1 MFLISSLSR
10 KKFIGKADIA
20 GDEEGGIVRRTAS
33 MNTALY
39 KFRDIKTYS
48 SIEWLANNTKK
59 YRTVFEEM
67 EVAYVY
73 CEVTLYNKRFDE
85 DAWTLNLRMRCI
97 DEKNNEICYL
107 NCDRPVQPEES
118 VIFVREGW
126 GVKTPGTYWKEGVY
140 RWEAII
146 DDEVIATKTFYIQN
160 VGVMRTAN
168 PYFKIDTVKLY
179 ESTSGDTDLRDRKYY
194 SVFNAM
200 STRYVWIELNLD
212 NLTRKSKEIAIEL
225 LFNYRTASG
234 YLKGSVSKIF
244 FVKPEDDQFTVTIG
258 WGSDV
263 IGTWSRGEYFA
274 EVIFMDHM
282 LAQVP
287 FEIGDDYVAATE
299 EDFVPLTQIEYVH
312 MDDLLDDIE
321 ESSTDQEGGQQGAAQ
336 GIEHI
341 MHELDELT
349 GLDPIKKKIREY
361 SDYLRFVA
369 LRREKGFDENDKIN
383 LHAVFKGNPGTGKTT
398 VARLLGKIYKE
409 MGLLKKGHVVEV
421 DRSDLVAEY
430 IGQTAPKTKEAIKK
444 AKDGVLFIDEA
455 YALARKDED
464 NKDFGKEAIEILL
477 KELSDATDIAII
489 VAGYPEE
496 MDVFL
501 ESNPGLKSRFVMQY
515 EFPDYTPQEL
525 VKIASFAAEKRSVKF
540 DDGATKLFQKYLTDK
555 YRDRDKFFG
564 NARLV
569 NSMVD
574 EAKMNLGLRIMKTDH
589 PENLDAATLSTITE
603 LDLKRIFDL
612 HEGILPEIPIDED
625 LLKEAMLKLRGMIG
639 LDQVKHDIEELV
651 KLVRFY
657 KSLGKD
663 VRKIFS
669 LHSVFSG
676 NPGTG
681 KTTVARILA
690 QIYKALG
697 ILERG
702 HLVECD
708 RQSLVGGYV
717 GQTAIK
723 TSELINKAMG
733 GVLFI
738 DEAYSLSDGGS
749 NDFGRE
755 AIETLLKRM
764 EDRRG
769 EFIVIAAGYTQ
780 NMEKFMESNPGLKS
794 RFDRVFQ
801 FRDYNADDLYTI
813 ALNQLRDHNITPE
826 PKAADHLMKYIDFMY
841 KTRDKYFGNGRAVR
855 KVIEEAIRNQH
866 LRLSELAKAKY
877 TKKAIETLTYD
888 DVEEFTTEVKPNM
901 ASGGIGFKV

>member
-1 MFLISSLSR
+1 
-10 KKFIGKADIA
+10 
-20 GDEEGGIVRRTAS
+20 
-33 MNTALY
+33 MNSALF

-59 YRTVFEEM
+59 YRTVFEEL

-73 CEVTLYNKRFDE
+73 CEVSLYNKRFDE
-85 DAWTLNLRMRCI
+85 DPWQLNLRMRCI

-107 NCDRPVQPEES
+107 NCDRTVNPEEP
-118 VIFVREGW
+118 VVYVREGW
-126 GVKTPGTYWKEGVY
+126 GVKTPGTYWKSGVY
-140 RWEAII
+140 RWEALVN
-146 DDEVIATKTFYIQN
+146 DEVIASKTFYVQN
-160 VGVMRTAN
+160 VGVMRNATN

-179 ESTSGDTDLRDRKYY
+179 ESTSVDTDLPARKYY
-194 SVFNAM
+194 TVFNAM
-200 STRYVWIELNLD
+200 STRYVWIELNFD
-212 NLTRKSKEIAIEL
+212 NLTRKTKDIAVEF
-225 LFNYRTASG
+225 LFNFRTSSG

-244 FVKPEDDQFTVTIG
+244 FVKPEDDQFSVTIG
-258 WGSDV
+258 WGSDI
-263 IGTWSRGEYFA
+263 IGTWSRGDYFA

-287 FEIGDDYVAATE
+287 FEIGDDYVAANE

-312 MDDLLDDIE
+312 LDDLLDAT
-321 ESSTDQEGGQQGAAQ
+321 SEGQPTEDPGASVPSAA
-336 GIEHI
+336 GIESI

-369 LRREKGFDENDKIN
+369 LRREKGFEETDKIN

-496 MDVFL
+496 MEVFL

-515 EFPDYTPQEL
+515 DFPDYTPQEL
-525 VKIASFAAEKRSVKF
+525 VVIAEFAAEKRRVHF
-540 DDGATKLFQKYLTDK
+540 DESAKKIFQKYLTDK
-555 YRDRDKFFG
+555 YRNRDKFFG

-589 PENLDAATLSTITE
+589 PENLDADTLSTITE
-603 LDLKRIFDL
+603 IDMKRIFDL

-625 LLKEAMLKLRGMIG
+625 MLREAMLKLRGMIG

-738 DEAYSLSDGGS
+738 DEAYSLSDGGG

-764 EDRRG
+764 EDKRG

-794 RFDRVFQ
+794 RFDRVFH
-801 FRDYNADDLYTI
+801 FKDYNADDLYTI
-813 ALNQLRDHNITPE
+813 ALNQLKDHNIIPE
-826 PKAADHLMKYIDFMY
+826 PKASDHLMRYIDFMF

-866 LRLSELAKAKY
+866 LRLSELPKSKY
-877 TKKAIETLTYD
+877 TKKAIETLTYE
-888 DVEEFTTEVKPNM
+888 DVEEFITEVKPNM
-901 ASGGIGFKV
+901 ASGGIGFRV

>member
-1 MFLISSLSR
+1 
-10 KKFIGKADIA
+10 
-20 GDEEGGIVRRTAS
+20 
-33 MNTALY
+33 MNSALF

-59 YRTVFEEM
+59 YRTVFEEL

-73 CEVTLYNKRFDE
+73 CEVSLYNKRFDE
-85 DAWTLNLRMRCI
+85 DPWQLNLRMRCI

-107 NCDRPVQPEES
+107 NCDRAVNPEEP
-118 VIFVREGW
+118 VVYVREGW
-126 GVKTPGTYWKEGVY
+126 GVKTPGTYWKSGVY
-140 RWEAII
+140 RWEALV
-146 DDEVIATKTFYIQN
+146 DDEVIASKTFYVQN
-160 VGVMRTAN
+160 VGVMRNATN

-179 ESTSGDTDLRDRKYY
+179 ESTSVDTDLPARKYY
-194 SVFNAM
+194 TVFNAM
-200 STRYVWIELNLD
+200 STRYVWIELNFD
-212 NLTRKSKEIAIEL
+212 NLTRKTKDIAVEF
-225 LFNYRTASG
+225 LFNFRTSSG

-244 FVKPEDDQFTVTIG
+244 FVKPEDDQFSVTIG
-258 WGSDV
+258 WGSDI
-263 IGTWSRGEYFA
+263 IGTWSRGDYFA

-287 FEIGDDYVAATE
+287 FEIGDDYVAANE

-312 MDDLLDDIE
+312 LDDLLE
-321 ESSTDQEGGQQGAAQ
+321 ATSEGQPTEDPGASVPSAA
-336 GIEHI
+336 GIESI

-369 LRREKGFDENDKIN
+369 LRREKGFEETDKIN

-496 MDVFL
+496 MEVFL

-515 EFPDYTPQEL
+515 DFPDYTPQEL
-525 VKIASFAAEKRSVKF
+525 VVIAEFAAEKRRVHF
-540 DDGATKLFQKYLTDK
+540 DESAKKIFQKYLTDK
-555 YRDRDKFFG
+555 YRNRDKFFG

-589 PENLDAATLSTITE
+589 PENLDADTLSTITE
-603 LDLKRIFDL
+603 MDMKRIFDL

-625 LLKEAMLKLRGMIG
+625 MLREAMLKLRGMIG

-738 DEAYSLSDGGS
+738 DEAYSLSDGGG

-764 EDRRG
+764 EDKRG

-794 RFDRVFQ
+794 RFDRVFH
-801 FRDYNADDLYTI
+801 FKDYNADDLYTI
-813 ALNQLRDHNITPE
+813 ALNQLKDHNIIPE
-826 PKAADHLMKYIDFMY
+826 PKASDHLMRYIDFMF

-866 LRLSELAKAKY
+866 LRLSELPKSKY
-877 TKKAIETLTYD
+877 TKKAIETLTYE
-888 DVEEFTTEVKPNM
+888 DVEEFITEVKPNM
-901 ASGGIGFKV
+901 ASGGIGFRV

>member
-1 MFLISSLSR
+1 
-10 KKFIGKADIA
+10 
-20 GDEEGGIVRRTAS
+20 
-33 MNTALY
+33 MNSALF

-59 YRTVFEEM
+59 YRTVFEEL

-73 CEVTLYNKRFDE
+73 CEVSLYNKRFDE
-85 DAWTLNLRMRCI
+85 DPWQLNLRMRCI

-107 NCDRPVQPEES
+107 NCDRTVNPEEP
-118 VIFVREGW
+118 VVYVREGW
-126 GVKTPGTYWKEGVY
+126 GVKTPGTYWKSGVY
-140 RWEAII
+140 RWEALV
-146 DDEVIATKTFYIQN
+146 DDEVIASKTFYVQN
-160 VGVMRTAN
+160 VGVMRNATN

-179 ESTSGDTDLRDRKYY
+179 ESTSVDIDLPARKYY
-194 SVFNAM
+194 TVFNAM
-200 STRYVWIELNLD
+200 STRYVWIELNFD
-212 NLTRKSKEIAIEL
+212 NLTRKTKDIAVEF
-225 LFNYRTASG
+225 LFNFRTSSG

-244 FVKPEDDQFTVTIG
+244 FVKPEDDQFSVTIG
-258 WGSDV
+258 WGSDI
-263 IGTWSRGEYFA
+263 IGTWSRGDYFA

-287 FEIGDDYVAATE
+287 FEIGDDYVAANE

-312 MDDLLDDIE
+312 LDDLLDAT
-321 ESSTDQEGGQQGAAQ
+321 SEGQPTEDPGASVPSAA
-336 GIEHI
+336 GIESI

-369 LRREKGFDENDKIN
+369 LRREKGFEESDKIN

-496 MDVFL
+496 MEVFL

-515 EFPDYTPQEL
+515 DFPDYTPQEL
-525 VKIASFAAEKRSVKF
+525 VVIAEFAAEKRRVHF
-540 DDGATKLFQKYLTDK
+540 DESAKKIFQKYLTDK
-555 YRDRDKFFG
+555 YRNRDKFFG

-589 PENLDAATLSTITE
+589 PENLDADTLSTITE
-603 LDLKRIFDL
+603 MDMKRIFDL
-612 HEGILPEIPIDED
+612 HEGILPEIPIDEEM
-625 LLKEAMLKLRGMIG
+625 LREAMLKLRGMIG

-738 DEAYSLSDGGS
+738 DEAYSLSDGGG

-764 EDRRG
+764 EDKRG

-794 RFDRVFQ
+794 RFDRVFH
-801 FRDYNADDLYTI
+801 FKDYNADDLYTI
-813 ALNQLRDHNITPE
+813 ALNQLKDHNIIPE
-826 PKAADHLMKYIDFMY
+826 PKASDHLMRYIDFMF

-866 LRLSELAKAKY
+866 LRLSELPKSKY
-877 TKKAIETLTYD
+877 TKKAIETLTYE
-888 DVEEFTTEVKPNM
+888 DVEEFITEVKPNM
-901 ASGGIGFKV
+901 ASGGIGFRV

>member
-1 MFLISSLSR
+1 
-10 KKFIGKADIA
+10 
-20 GDEEGGIVRRTAS
+20 
-33 MNTALY
+33 MNSALF

-59 YRTVFEEM
+59 YRTVFEEL

-73 CEVTLYNKRFDE
+73 CEVSLYNKRFDE
-85 DAWTLNLRMRCI
+85 DPWQLNLRMRCI

-107 NCDRPVQPEES
+107 NCDRAVNPEEP
-118 VIFVREGW
+118 VVYVREGW
-126 GVKTPGTYWKEGVY
+126 GVKTPGTYWKSGVY
-140 RWEAII
+140 RWEALV
-146 DDEVIATKTFYIQN
+146 DDEVIASKTFYVQN
-160 VGVMRTAN
+160 VGVMRNATN

-179 ESTSGDTDLRDRKYY
+179 ESTSVDTDLPARKYY
-194 SVFNAM
+194 TVFNAM
-200 STRYVWIELNLD
+200 STRYVWIELNFD
-212 NLTRKSKEIAIEL
+212 NLTRKTKDIAVEF
-225 LFNYRTASG
+225 LFNFRTSSG

-244 FVKPEDDQFTVTIG
+244 FVKPEDDQFSVTIG
-258 WGSDV
+258 WGSDI
-263 IGTWSRGEYFA
+263 IGTWSRGDYFA

-287 FEIGDDYVAATE
+287 FEIGDDYVAANE

-312 MDDLLDDIE
+312 LDDLLDAT
-321 ESSTDQEGGQQGAAQ
+321 SEGQPTEDPGASVPSAA
-336 GIEHI
+336 GIESI

-369 LRREKGFDENDKIN
+369 LRREKGFEETDKIN

-496 MDVFL
+496 MEVFL

-515 EFPDYTPQEL
+515 DFPDYTPQEL
-525 VKIASFAAEKRSVKF
+525 VVIAEFAAEKRRVHF
-540 DDGATKLFQKYLTDK
+540 DESAKKIFQKYLTDK
-555 YRDRDKFFG
+555 YRNRDKFFG

-589 PENLDAATLSTITE
+589 PENLDADTLSTITE
-603 LDLKRIFDL
+603 MDMKRIFDL

-625 LLKEAMLKLRGMIG
+625 MLREAMLKLRGMIG

-738 DEAYSLSDGGS
+738 DEAYSLSDGGG

-764 EDRRG
+764 EDKRG

-794 RFDRVFQ
+794 RFDRVFH
-801 FRDYNADDLYTI
+801 FKDYNADDLYTI
-813 ALNQLRDHNITPE
+813 ALNQLKDHNIIPE
-826 PKAADHLMKYIDFMY
+826 PKASDHLMRYIDFMF

-866 LRLSELAKAKY
+866 LRLSELPKSKY
-877 TKKAIETLTYD
+877 TKKAIETLTYE
-888 DVEEFTTEVKPNM
+888 DVEEFITEVKPNM
-901 ASGGIGFKV
+901 ASGGIGFRV

>member
-1 MFLISSLSR
+1 
-10 KKFIGKADIA
+10 
-20 GDEEGGIVRRTAS
+20 
-33 MNTALY
+33 MNSALF

-59 YRTVFEEM
+59 YRTVFEEL

-73 CEVTLYNKRFDE
+73 CEVSLYNKRFDE
-85 DAWTLNLRMRCI
+85 DPWQLNLRMRCI

-107 NCDRPVQPEES
+107 NCDRAVNPEEP
-118 VIFVREGW
+118 VVYVREGW
-126 GVKTPGTYWKEGVY
+126 GVKTPGTYWKSGVY
-140 RWEAII
+140 RWEALV
-146 DDEVIATKTFYIQN
+146 DDEVIASKTFYVQN
-160 VGVMRTAN
+160 VGVMRNATN

-179 ESTSGDTDLRDRKYY
+179 ESTSVDTDLPARKYY
-194 SVFNAM
+194 TVFNAM
-200 STRYVWIELNLD
+200 STRYVWIELNFD
-212 NLTRKSKEIAIEL
+212 NLTRKTKDIAVEF
-225 LFNYRTASG
+225 LFNFRTSSG

-244 FVKPEDDQFTVTIG
+244 FVKPEDDQFSVTIG
-258 WGSDV
+258 WGSDI
-263 IGTWSRGEYFA
+263 IGTWSRGDYFA

-287 FEIGDDYVAATE
+287 FEIGDDYVAANE

-312 MDDLLDDIE
+312 LDDLLE
-321 ESSTDQEGGQQGAAQ
+321 ATSEGQPTEDPGASVPSAA
-336 GIEHI
+336 GIESI

-369 LRREKGFDENDKIN
+369 LRREKGFEESDKIN

-496 MDVFL
+496 MEVFL

-515 EFPDYTPQEL
+515 DFPDYTPQEL
-525 VKIASFAAEKRSVKF
+525 VVIAEFAAEKRRVHF
-540 DDGATKLFQKYLTDK
+540 DESAKKIFQKYLTDK
-555 YRDRDKFFG
+555 YRNRDKFFG

-589 PENLDAATLSTITE
+589 PENLDADTLSTITE
-603 LDLKRIFDL
+603 IDMKRIFDL

-625 LLKEAMLKLRGMIG
+625 MLREAMLKLRGMIG

-738 DEAYSLSDGGS
+738 DEAYSLSDGGG

-764 EDRRG
+764 EDKRG

-794 RFDRVFQ
+794 RFDRVFH
-801 FRDYNADDLYTI
+801 FKDYNADDLYTI
-813 ALNQLRDHNITPE
+813 ALNQLKDHNIIPE
-826 PKAADHLMKYIDFMY
+826 PKASDHLM
-841 KTRDKYFGNGRAVR
+841 R
-855 KVIEEAIRNQH
+855 
-866 LRLSELAKAKY
+866 
-877 TKKAIETLTYD
+877 
-888 DVEEFTTEVKPNM
+888 
-901 ASGGIGFKV
+901 

>member
-1 MFLISSLSR
+1 
-10 KKFIGKADIA
+10 
-20 GDEEGGIVRRTAS
+20 
-33 MNTALY
+33 MNSALF

-59 YRTVFEEM
+59 YRTVFEEL

-73 CEVTLYNKRFDE
+73 CEVSLYNKRFDE
-85 DAWTLNLRMRCI
+85 DPWQLNLRMRCI

-107 NCDRPVQPEES
+107 NCDRTVNPEEP
-118 VIFVREGW
+118 VVYVREGW
-126 GVKTPGTYWKEGVY
+126 GVKTPGTYWKSGVY
-140 RWEAII
+140 RWEALVN
-146 DDEVIATKTFYIQN
+146 DEVIASKTFYVQN
-160 VGVMRTAN
+160 VGVMRNATN

-179 ESTSGDTDLRDRKYY
+179 ESTSVDTDLPARKYY
-194 SVFNAM
+194 TVFNAM
-200 STRYVWIELNLD
+200 STRYVWIELNFD
-212 NLTRKSKEIAIEL
+212 NLTRKTKDIAVEF
-225 LFNYRTASG
+225 LFNFRTSSG

-244 FVKPEDDQFTVTIG
+244 FVKPEDDQFSVTIG
-258 WGSDV
+258 WGSDI
-263 IGTWSRGEYFA
+263 IGTWSRGDYFA

-287 FEIGDDYVAATE
+287 FEIGDDYVAANE

-312 MDDLLDDIE
+312 LDDLLDAT
-321 ESSTDQEGGQQGAAQ
+321 SEGQPTEDPGASVPSAA
-336 GIEHI
+336 GIESI

-369 LRREKGFDENDKIN
+369 LRREKGFEETDKIN

-496 MDVFL
+496 MEVFL

-515 EFPDYTPQEL
+515 DFPDYTPQEL
-525 VKIASFAAEKRSVKF
+525 VVIAEFAAEKRRVHF
-540 DDGATKLFQKYLTDK
+540 DESAKKIFQKYLTDK
-555 YRDRDKFFG
+555 YRNRDKFFG

-589 PENLDAATLSTITE
+589 PENLDADTLSTITE
-603 LDLKRIFDL
+603 MDMKRIFDL

-625 LLKEAMLKLRGMIG
+625 MLREAMLKLRGMIG

-738 DEAYSLSDGGS
+738 DEAYSLSDGGG

-764 EDRRG
+764 EDKRG

-794 RFDRVFQ
+794 RFDRVFH
-801 FRDYNADDLYTI
+801 FKDYNADDLYTI
-813 ALNQLRDHNITPE
+813 ALNQLKDHNIIPE
-826 PKAADHLMKYIDFMY
+826 PKASDHLMRYIDFMF

-866 LRLSELAKAKY
+866 LRLSELPKSKY
-877 TKKAIETLTYD
+877 TKKAIETLTYE
-888 DVEEFTTEVKPNM
+888 DVEEFITEVKPNM
-901 ASGGIGFKV
+901 ASGGIGFRV

>member
-1 MFLISSLSR
+1 
-10 KKFIGKADIA
+10 
-20 GDEEGGIVRRTAS
+20 
-33 MNTALY
+33 MNSALF

-59 YRTVFEEM
+59 YRTVFEEL

-73 CEVTLYNKRFDE
+73 CEVSLYNKRFDE
-85 DAWTLNLRMRCI
+85 DPWQLNLRMRCI

-107 NCDRPVQPEES
+107 NCDRAVNPEEP
-118 VIFVREGW
+118 VVYVREGW
-126 GVKTPGTYWKEGVY
+126 GVKTPGTYWKSGVY
-140 RWEAII
+140 RWEALV
-146 DDEVIATKTFYIQN
+146 DDEVIASKTFYVQN
-160 VGVMRTAN
+160 VGVMRNATN

-179 ESTSGDTDLRDRKYY
+179 ESTSVDTDLPARKYY
-194 SVFNAM
+194 TVFNAM
-200 STRYVWIELNLD
+200 STRYVWIELNFD
-212 NLTRKSKEIAIEL
+212 NLTRKTKDIAVEF
-225 LFNYRTASG
+225 LFNFRTSSG

-244 FVKPEDDQFTVTIG
+244 FVKPEDDQFSVTIG
-258 WGSDV
+258 WGSDI
-263 IGTWSRGEYFA
+263 IGTWSRGDYFA

-287 FEIGDDYVAATE
+287 FEIGDDYVAANE

-312 MDDLLDDIE
+312 LDDLLDAT
-321 ESSTDQEGGQQGAAQ
+321 SEGQPTEDPGASVPSAA
-336 GIEHI
+336 GIESI

-369 LRREKGFDENDKIN
+369 LRREKGFEETDKIN

-496 MDVFL
+496 MEVFL

-515 EFPDYTPQEL
+515 DFPDYTPQEL
-525 VKIASFAAEKRSVKF
+525 VVIAEFAAEKRRVHF
-540 DDGATKLFQKYLTDK
+540 DESAKKIFQKYLTDK
-555 YRDRDKFFG
+555 YRNRDKFFG

-589 PENLDAATLSTITE
+589 PENVDADTLSTITE
-603 LDLKRIFDL
+603 MDMKRIFDL

-625 LLKEAMLKLRGMIG
+625 MLREAMLKLRGMIG

-738 DEAYSLSDGGS
+738 DEAYSLSDGGG

-764 EDRRG
+764 EDKRG

-794 RFDRVFQ
+794 RFDRVFH
-801 FRDYNADDLYTI
+801 FKDYNADDLYTI
-813 ALNQLRDHNITPE
+813 ALNQLKDHNIIPE
-826 PKAADHLMKYIDFMY
+826 PKASDHLMRYIDFMF

-866 LRLSELAKAKY
+866 LRLSELPKSKY
-877 TKKAIETLTYD
+877 TKKAIETLTYE
-888 DVEEFTTEVKPNM
+888 DVEEFITEVKPNM
-901 ASGGIGFKV
+901 ASGGIGFRV

>member
-1 MFLISSLSR
+1 
-10 KKFIGKADIA
+10 
-20 GDEEGGIVRRTAS
+20 
-33 MNTALY
+33 MNSALF

-59 YRTVFEEM
+59 YRTVFEEL

-73 CEVTLYNKRFDE
+73 CEVSLYNKRFDE
-85 DAWTLNLRMRCI
+85 DPWQLNLRMRCI

-107 NCDRPVQPEES
+107 NCDRTVNPEEP
-118 VIFVREGW
+118 VVYVREGW
-126 GVKTPGTYWKEGVY
+126 GVKTPGTYWKSGVY
-140 RWEAII
+140 RWEALV
-146 DDEVIATKTFYIQN
+146 DDEVIASKTFYVQN
-160 VGVMRTAN
+160 VGVMRNATN

-179 ESTSGDTDLRDRKYY
+179 ESTSVDTDLPARKYY
-194 SVFNAM
+194 TVFNAM
-200 STRYVWIELNLD
+200 STRYVWIELNFD
-212 NLTRKSKEIAIEL
+212 NLTRKTKDIAVEF
-225 LFNYRTASG
+225 LFNFRTSSG

-244 FVKPEDDQFTVTIG
+244 FVKPEDDQFSVTIG
-258 WGSDV
+258 WGSDI
-263 IGTWSRGEYFA
+263 IGTWSRGDYFA

-287 FEIGDDYVAATE
+287 FEIGDDYVAANE

-312 MDDLLDDIE
+312 LDDLLDAT
-321 ESSTDQEGGQQGAAQ
+321 SEGQPTEDPGASVPSAA
-336 GIEHI
+336 GIESI

-369 LRREKGFDENDKIN
+369 LRREKGFEETDKIN

-496 MDVFL
+496 MEVFL

-515 EFPDYTPQEL
+515 DFPDYTPQEL
-525 VKIASFAAEKRSVKF
+525 VVIAEFAAEKRRVHF
-540 DDGATKLFQKYLTDK
+540 DESAKKIFQKYLTDK
-555 YRDRDKFFG
+555 YRNRDKFFG

-589 PENLDAATLSTITE
+589 PENLDADTLSTITE
-603 LDLKRIFDL
+603 IDMKRIFDL

-625 LLKEAMLKLRGMIG
+625 MLREAMLKLRGMIG

-738 DEAYSLSDGGS
+738 DEAYSLSDGGG

-764 EDRRG
+764 EDKRG

-794 RFDRVFQ
+794 RFDRVFH
-801 FRDYNADDLYTI
+801 FKDYNADDLYTI
-813 ALNQLRDHNITPE
+813 ALNQLKDHNIIPE
-826 PKAADHLMKYIDFMY
+826 PKASDHLMRYIDFMF

-866 LRLSELAKAKY
+866 LRLSELPKSKY
-877 TKKAIETLTYD
+877 TKKAIETLTYE
-888 DVEEFTTEVKPNM
+888 DVEEFITEVKPNM
-901 ASGGIGFKV
+901 ASGGIGFRV

>member
-1 MFLISSLSR
+1 
-10 KKFIGKADIA
+10 
-20 GDEEGGIVRRTAS
+20 
-33 MNTALY
+33 MNSALF

-59 YRTVFEEM
+59 YRTVFEEL

-73 CEVTLYNKRFDE
+73 CEVSLYNKRFDE
-85 DAWTLNLRMRCI
+85 DPWQLNLRMRCI

-107 NCDRPVQPEES
+107 NCDRAVNPEEP
-118 VIFVREGW
+118 VVYVREGW
-126 GVKTPGTYWKEGVY
+126 GVKTPGTYWKSGVY
-140 RWEAII
+140 RWEALV
-146 DDEVIATKTFYIQN
+146 DDEVIASKTFYVQN
-160 VGVMRTAN
+160 VGVMRNATN

-179 ESTSGDTDLRDRKYY
+179 ESTSVDTDLPARKYY
-194 SVFNAM
+194 TVFNAM
-200 STRYVWIELNLD
+200 STRYVWIELNFD
-212 NLTRKSKEIAIEL
+212 NLTRKTKDIAVEF
-225 LFNYRTASG
+225 LFNFRTSSG

-244 FVKPEDDQFTVTIG
+244 FVKPEDDQFSVTIG
-258 WGSDV
+258 WGSDI
-263 IGTWSRGEYFA
+263 IGTWSRGDYFA

-287 FEIGDDYVAATE
+287 FEIGDDYVAANE

-312 MDDLLDDIE
+312 LDDLLE
-321 ESSTDQEGGQQGAAQ
+321 ATSEGQPTEDPGASVPSAA
-336 GIEHI
+336 GIESI

-369 LRREKGFDENDKIN
+369 LRREKGFEETDKIN

-496 MDVFL
+496 MEVFL

-515 EFPDYTPQEL
+515 DFPDYTPQEL
-525 VKIASFAAEKRSVKF
+525 VVIAEFAAEKRRVHF
-540 DDGATKLFQKYLTDK
+540 DESAKKIFQKYLTDK
-555 YRDRDKFFG
+555 YRNRDKFFG

-589 PENLDAATLSTITE
+589 PENLDADTLSTITE
-603 LDLKRIFDL
+603 MDMKRIFDL

-625 LLKEAMLKLRGMIG
+625 MLREAMLKLRGMIG

-738 DEAYSLSDGGS
+738 DEAYSLSDGGGH
-749 NDFGRE
+749 DFGRE

-764 EDRRG
+764 EDKRG

-794 RFDRVFQ
+794 RFDRVFH
-801 FRDYNADDLYTI
+801 FKDYNADDLYTI
-813 ALNQLRDHNITPE
+813 ALNQLKDHNIIPE
-826 PKAADHLMKYIDFMY
+826 PKASDHLMRYIDFMF

-866 LRLSELAKAKY
+866 LRLSELPKSKY
-877 TKKAIETLTYD
+877 TKKAIETLTYE
-888 DVEEFTTEVKPNM
+888 DVEEFITEVKPNM
-901 ASGGIGFKV
+901 ASGGIGFRV

>member
-1 MFLISSLSR
+1 
-10 KKFIGKADIA
+10 
-20 GDEEGGIVRRTAS
+20 
-33 MNTALY
+33 
-39 KFRDIKTYS
+39 
-48 SIEWLANNTKK
+48 
-59 YRTVFEEM
+59 
-67 EVAYVY
+67 
-73 CEVTLYNKRFDE
+73 
-85 DAWTLNLRMRCI
+85 
-97 DEKNNEICYL
+97 
-107 NCDRPVQPEES
+107 
-118 VIFVREGW
+118 
-126 GVKTPGTYWKEGVY
+126 
-140 RWEAII
+140 
-146 DDEVIATKTFYIQN
+146 
-160 VGVMRTAN
+160 
-168 PYFKIDTVKLY
+168 
-179 ESTSGDTDLRDRKYY
+179 
-194 SVFNAM
+194 
-200 STRYVWIELNLD
+200 
-212 NLTRKSKEIAIEL
+212 
-225 LFNYRTASG
+225 
-234 YLKGSVSKIF
+234 
-244 FVKPEDDQFTVTIG
+244 
-258 WGSDV
+258 
-263 IGTWSRGEYFA
+263 
-274 EVIFMDHM
+274 
-282 LAQVP
+282 
-287 FEIGDDYVAATE
+287 
-299 EDFVPLTQIEYVH
+299 
-312 MDDLLDDIE
+312 
-321 ESSTDQEGGQQGAAQ
+321 
-336 GIEHI
+336 
-341 MHELDELT
+341 
-349 GLDPIKKKIREY
+349 
-361 SDYLRFVA
+361 
-369 LRREKGFDENDKIN
+369 
-383 LHAVFKGNPGTGKTT
+383 
-398 VARLLGKIYKE
+398 
-409 MGLLKKGHVVEV
+409 VEV

-877 TKKAIETLTYD
+877 TKKAIETLIYD

>member
-1 MFLISSLSR
+1 MSS
-10 KKFIGKADIA
+10 
-20 GDEEGGIVRRTAS
+20 
-33 MNTALY
+33 ALF

-48 SIEWLANNTKK
+48 SLEWLANNTKK
-59 YRTVFEEM
+59 YRTVFEEQ

-73 CEVTLYNKRFDE
+73 CEVSLYNKRFDE
-85 DAWTLNLRMRCI
+85 DSWHLNLRLRCI

-107 NCDRPVQPEES
+107 NCDRIVHAEES
-118 VIFVREGW
+118 VVFVREGW
-126 GVKTPGTYWKEGVY
+126 GVKNSGTYWKAGVY
-140 RWEAII
+140 RWEAIVN
-146 DDEVIATKTFYIQN
+146 DEVLGSRSFHIQN
-160 VGVMRTAN
+160 VGLLRGGIN

-179 ESTSGDTDLRDRKYY
+179 ESNSVDIALNDRRYY
-194 SVFNAM
+194 TVFNAM
-200 STRYVWIELNLD
+200 NTHYVWIELNFD
-212 NLTRKSKEIAIEL
+212 NLTRKTNDIAVEL
-225 LFNYRTASG
+225 LFNFRTTSG
-234 YLKGSVSKIF
+234 YLKGTVSKTYF
-244 FVKPEDDQFTVTIG
+244 MKPEDDEFTVTIG
-258 WGSDV
+258 WGSDN
-263 IGTWSRGEYFA
+263 IGTWSRGSYFA

-282 LAQVP
+282 LAQIP
-287 FEIGDDYVAATE
+287 FKIGDDYVAATD
-299 EDFVPLTQIEYVH
+299 EDFLPLTQIEYVH
-312 MDDLLDDIE
+312 FDDLLDGTASAEVAKELSSPVQKAAGIE
-321 ESSTDQEGGQQGAAQ
+321 E
-336 GIEHI
+336 I

-349 GLDPIKKKIREY
+349 GLDSIKTKIREY

-369 LRREKGFDENDKIN
+369 LRREKGFDETDKIN

-398 VARLLGKIYKE
+398 VARLLGQIYKE

-477 KELSDATDIAII
+477 KELADATDIAIV

-515 EFPDYTPQEL
+515 DFPDYTPQEL
-525 VKIASFAAEKRSVKF
+525 VKIAGFAAEKRRVNF
-540 DDGATKLFQKYLTDK
+540 DESAKKIFQKYLTDK
-555 YRDRDKFFG
+555 YRNRDKFFG

-574 EAKMNLGLRIMKTDH
+574 EAKMNLGLRIMKTEH
-589 PENLDAATLSTITE
+589 PENLDAEVLSTITE
-603 LDLKRIFDL
+603 ADMKRIFDL

-625 LLKEAMLKLRGMIG
+625 MLKEAMLKLRGMIG

-690 QIYKALG
+690 QVYKALG

-749 NDFGRE
+749 SDFGRE

-780 NMEKFMESNPGLKS
+780 NMERFMESNPGLKS
-794 RFDRVFQ
+794 RFDRVFN
-801 FRDYNADDLYTI
+801 FRDYNSDDLYTI
-813 ALNQLRDHNITPE
+813 ALNQLHDHNIMPDA
-826 PKAADHLMKYIDFMY
+826 KASEHLMKYIEFMF

-866 LRLSELAKAKY
+866 LRLSDLPKAKY
-877 TKKAIETLTYD
+877 TKKAIETLAYE
-888 DVEEFTTEVKPNM
+888 DVEEFITEVKPNM
-901 ASGGIGFKV
+901 ASSGIGFRV

>member
-1 MFLISSLSR
+1 
-10 KKFIGKADIA
+10 
-20 GDEEGGIVRRTAS
+20 
-33 MNTALY
+33 MNSTLF

-59 YRTVFEEM
+59 YRTVFEET

-85 DAWTLNLRMRCI
+85 DAWSLNLRMRCI

-107 NCDRPVQPEES
+107 NCDRPVNPEEA
-118 VIFVREGW
+118 VIYVREGW
-126 GVKTPGTYWKEGVY
+126 GVKTPGAYWKEGLY
-140 RWEAII
+140 RWEALV

-160 VGVMRTAN
+160 VGAIRKSN

-179 ESTSGDTDLRDRKYY
+179 ESNSADTETGERKYY

-212 NLTRKSKEIAIEL
+212 NLTRKSKDIAIEL
-225 LFNYRTASG
+225 LFNYRTSSG
-234 YLKGSVSKIF
+234 YLKGTVSKIY
-244 FVKPEDDQFTVTIG
+244 FVKPEDDQFTATIG

-263 IGTWSRGEYFA
+263 IGTWSRGDYFA

-287 FEIGDDYVAATE
+287 FEIGEDYVAATE

-312 MDDLLDDIE
+312 IDDLLAAE
-321 ESSTDQEGGQQGAAQ
+321 EEAKAEETATNTEKATV

-369 LRREKGFDENDKIN
+369 LRKEKGFDENDKIN

-515 EFPDYTPQEL
+515 DFPDYTPQEL
-525 VKIASFAAEKRSVKF
+525 VKIATFAGEKRGVNF
-540 DDGATKLFQKYLTDK
+540 DEAAQKVFQKYLTDK

-574 EAKMNLGLRIMKTDH
+574 EAKMNLGLRIMKSEH
-589 PENLDAATLSTITE
+589 PETLDAATLSTITE
-603 LDLKRIFDL
+603 TDLKRIFDL

-625 LLKEAMLKLRGMIG
+625 LLREAMLKLRNMIG

-708 RQSLVGGYV
+708 RQSLVGGYI

-723 TSELINKAMG
+723 TSELINKSMG
-733 GVLFI
+733 GLLFI

-801 FRDYNADDLYTI
+801 FKDYNSDDLYTI
-813 ALNQLRDHNITPE
+813 ALNQLRDHHITPE
-826 PKAADHLMKYIDFMY
+826 PKAADHLMKYIDFMF

-866 LRLSELAKAKY
+866 LRLSDLSKSKY
-877 TKKAIETLTYD
+877 TKKAIETLVYD
-888 DVEEFTTEVKPNM
+888 DVEEFTTEVTPNM
-901 ASGGIGFKV
+901 ASGGIGFRV

>member
-1 MFLISSLSR
+1 
-10 KKFIGKADIA
+10 
-20 GDEEGGIVRRTAS
+20 
-33 MNTALY
+33 MNSALF

-59 YRTVFEEM
+59 YRTVFEEL

-73 CEVTLYNKRFDE
+73 CEVSLYNKRFDE
-85 DAWTLNLRMRCI
+85 DPWQLNLRMRCI

-107 NCDRPVQPEES
+107 NCDRTVNPEEP
-118 VIFVREGW
+118 VVYVREGW
-126 GVKTPGTYWKEGVY
+126 GVKTPGTYWKSGVY
-140 RWEAII
+140 RWEALV
-146 DDEVIATKTFYIQN
+146 DDEVIASKTFYVQN
-160 VGVMRTAN
+160 VGVMRNATN

-179 ESTSGDTDLRDRKYY
+179 ESTSVDTDLPARKYY
-194 SVFNAM
+194 TVFNAM
-200 STRYVWIELNLD
+200 STRYVWIELNFD
-212 NLTRKSKEIAIEL
+212 NLTRKTKDIAVEF
-225 LFNYRTASG
+225 LFNFRTSSG

-244 FVKPEDDQFTVTIG
+244 FVKPEDDQFSVTIG
-258 WGSDV
+258 WGSDI
-263 IGTWSRGEYFA
+263 IGTWSRGDYFA

-287 FEIGDDYVAATE
+287 FEIGDDYVAANE

-312 MDDLLDDIE
+312 LDDLLDAT
-321 ESSTDQEGGQQGAAQ
+321 SEGQPTEDPGASVPSAA
-336 GIEHI
+336 GIESI

-369 LRREKGFDENDKIN
+369 LRREKGFEETDKIN

-496 MDVFL
+496 MEVFL

-515 EFPDYTPQEL
+515 DFPDYTPQEL
-525 VKIASFAAEKRSVKF
+525 VVIAEFAAEKRRVHF
-540 DDGATKLFQKYLTDK
+540 DESAKKIFQKYLTDK
-555 YRDRDKFFG
+555 YRNRDKFFG

-589 PENLDAATLSTITE
+589 PENLDADTLSTITE
-603 LDLKRIFDL
+603 IDMKRIFDL

-625 LLKEAMLKLRGMIG
+625 MLREAMLKLRGMIG

-738 DEAYSLSDGGS
+738 DEAYSLSDGGGH
-749 NDFGRE
+749 DFGRE

-764 EDRRG
+764 EDKRG

-794 RFDRVFQ
+794 RFDRVFH
-801 FRDYNADDLYTI
+801 FKDYNADDLYTI
-813 ALNQLRDHNITPE
+813 ALNQLKDHNIIPE
-826 PKAADHLMKYIDFMY
+826 PKASDHLMRYIDFMF

-866 LRLSELAKAKY
+866 LRLSELPKSKY
-877 TKKAIETLTYD
+877 TKKAIETLTYE
-888 DVEEFTTEVKPNM
+888 DVEEFITEVKPNM
-901 ASGGIGFKV
+901 ASGGIGFRV

>member
-1 MFLISSLSR
+1 
-10 KKFIGKADIA
+10 
-20 GDEEGGIVRRTAS
+20 
-33 MNTALY
+33 MNSALF

-59 YRTVFEEM
+59 YRTVFEEL

-73 CEVTLYNKRFDE
+73 CEVSLYNKRFDE
-85 DAWTLNLRMRCI
+85 DPWQLNLRMRCI

-107 NCDRPVQPEES
+107 NCDRTVNPEEP
-118 VIFVREGW
+118 VVYVREGW
-126 GVKTPGTYWKEGVY
+126 GVKTPGTYWKSGVY
-140 RWEAII
+140 RWEALV
-146 DDEVIATKTFYIQN
+146 DDEVIASKTFYVQN
-160 VGVMRTAN
+160 VGVMRNATN

-179 ESTSGDTDLRDRKYY
+179 ESTSVDTDLPARKYY
-194 SVFNAM
+194 TVFNAM
-200 STRYVWIELNLD
+200 STRYVWIELNFD
-212 NLTRKSKEIAIEL
+212 NLTRKTKDIAVEF
-225 LFNYRTASG
+225 LFNFRTSSG

-244 FVKPEDDQFTVTIG
+244 FVKPEDDQFSVTIG
-258 WGSDV
+258 WGSDI
-263 IGTWSRGEYFA
+263 IGTWSRGDYFA

-287 FEIGDDYVAATE
+287 FEIGDDYVAANE

-312 MDDLLDDIE
+312 LDDLLDAT
-321 ESSTDQEGGQQGAAQ
+321 SEGQPTEDPGASVPSAA
-336 GIEHI
+336 GIESI

-369 LRREKGFDENDKIN
+369 LRREKGFEETDKIN

-496 MDVFL
+496 MEVFL

-515 EFPDYTPQEL
+515 DFPDYTPQEL
-525 VKIASFAAEKRSVKF
+525 VVIAEFAAEKRRVHF
-540 DDGATKLFQKYLTDK
+540 DESAKKIFQKYLTDK
-555 YRDRDKFFG
+555 YRNRDKFFG

-589 PENLDAATLSTITE
+589 PENLDADTLSTITE
-603 LDLKRIFDL
+603 MDMKRIFDL

-625 LLKEAMLKLRGMIG
+625 MLREAMLKLRGMIG

-738 DEAYSLSDGGS
+738 DEAYSLSDGGGH
-749 NDFGRE
+749 DFGRE

-764 EDRRG
+764 EDKRG

-794 RFDRVFQ
+794 RFDRVFH
-801 FRDYNADDLYTI
+801 FKDYNADDLYTI
-813 ALNQLRDHNITPE
+813 ALNQLKDHNIIPE
-826 PKAADHLMKYIDFMY
+826 PKASDHLMRYIDFMF

-866 LRLSELAKAKY
+866 LRLSELPKSKY
-877 TKKAIETLTYD
+877 TKKAIETLTYE
-888 DVEEFTTEVKPNM
+888 DVEEFITEVKPNM
-901 ASGGIGFKV
+901 ASGGIGFRV

>member
-1 MFLISSLSR
+1 
-10 KKFIGKADIA
+10 
-20 GDEEGGIVRRTAS
+20 
-33 MNTALY
+33 MNSALF

-59 YRTVFEEM
+59 YRTVFEEL

-85 DAWTLNLRMRCI
+85 DPWQLNLRMRCI

-107 NCDRPVQPEES
+107 NCDRTVNPEEP
-118 VIFVREGW
+118 VVYVREGW
-126 GVKTPGTYWKEGVY
+126 GVKTPGTYWKSGVY
-140 RWEAII
+140 RWEALVN
-146 DDEVIATKTFYIQN
+146 DEVIASKTFYVQN
-160 VGVMRTAN
+160 VGVMRNATN

-179 ESTSGDTDLRDRKYY
+179 ESTSVDTDLPDRKYY
-194 SVFNAM
+194 TVFNAM
-200 STRYVWIELNLD
+200 STRYVWIELNFD
-212 NLTRKSKEIAIEL
+212 NLTRKTKDIAVEF
-225 LFNYRTASG
+225 LFNFRTSSG

-244 FVKPEDDQFTVTIG
+244 FVKPEDDQFSVTIG
-258 WGSDV
+258 WGSDI
-263 IGTWSRGEYFA
+263 IGTWSRGDYFA

-287 FEIGDDYVAATE
+287 FEIGDDYVAANE

-312 MDDLLDDIE
+312 LDDLLE
-321 ESSTDQEGGQQGAAQ
+321 ATSEGQSTEDPGASVPSAA
-336 GIEHI
+336 GIESI

-369 LRREKGFDENDKIN
+369 LRREKGFEETDKIN

-496 MDVFL
+496 MEVFL

-515 EFPDYTPQEL
+515 DFPDYTPQEL
-525 VKIASFAAEKRSVKF
+525 VVIAEFAAEKRRVHF
-540 DDGATKLFQKYLTDK
+540 DESAKKIFQKYLTDK
-555 YRDRDKFFG
+555 YRNRDKFFG

-589 PENLDAATLSTITE
+589 PENLDADTLSTITE
-603 LDLKRIFDL
+603 MDMKRIFDL
-612 HEGILPEIPIDED
+612 HEGILPEIPIDEEM
-625 LLKEAMLKLRGMIG
+625 LREAMLKLRGMIG

-738 DEAYSLSDGGS
+738 DEAYSLSDGGG

-764 EDRRG
+764 EDKRG

-794 RFDRVFQ
+794 RFDRVFH
-801 FRDYNADDLYTI
+801 FKDYNADDLYTI
-813 ALNQLRDHNITPE
+813 ALNQLKDHSIIPE
-826 PKAADHLMKYIDFMY
+826 PKASDHLMKYIDFMF

-855 KVIEEAIRNQH
+855 KVIEEAILNQH
-866 LRLSELAKAKY
+866 LRLSELPKSKY
-877 TKKAIETLTYD
+877 TKKAIETLTYE
-888 DVEEFTTEVKPNM
+888 DVEEFITEVKPNM
-901 ASGGIGFKV
+901 ASGGIGFRV

>member
-1 MFLISSLSR
+1 
-10 KKFIGKADIA
+10 
-20 GDEEGGIVRRTAS
+20 
-33 MNTALY
+33 
-39 KFRDIKTYS
+39 
-48 SIEWLANNTKK
+48 
-59 YRTVFEEM
+59 
-67 EVAYVY
+67 
-73 CEVTLYNKRFDE
+73 
-85 DAWTLNLRMRCI
+85 MR
-97 DEKNNEICYL
+97 N
-107 NCDRPVQPEES
+107 
-118 VIFVREGW
+118 
-126 GVKTPGTYWKEGVY
+126 
-140 RWEAII
+140 
-146 DDEVIATKTFYIQN
+146 AT
-160 VGVMRTAN
+160 N

-179 ESTSGDTDLRDRKYY
+179 ESTSVDTDLPARKYY
-194 SVFNAM
+194 TVFNAM
-200 STRYVWIELNLD
+200 STRYVWIELNFD
-212 NLTRKSKEIAIEL
+212 NLTRKTKDIAVEF
-225 LFNYRTASG
+225 LFNFRTSSG

-244 FVKPEDDQFTVTIG
+244 FVKPEDDQFSVTIG
-258 WGSDV
+258 WGSDI
-263 IGTWSRGEYFA
+263 IGTWSRGDYFA

-287 FEIGDDYVAATE
+287 FEIGDDYVAANE

-312 MDDLLDDIE
+312 LDDLLDAT
-321 ESSTDQEGGQQGAAQ
+321 SEGQPTEDPGASVPSAA
-336 GIEHI
+336 GIESI

-369 LRREKGFDENDKIN
+369 LRREKGFEETDKIN

-496 MDVFL
+496 MEVFL

-515 EFPDYTPQEL
+515 DFPDYTPQEL
-525 VKIASFAAEKRSVKF
+525 VVIAEFAAEKRRVHF
-540 DDGATKLFQKYLTDK
+540 DESAKKIFQKYLTDK
-555 YRDRDKFFG
+555 YRNRDKFFG

-589 PENLDAATLSTITE
+589 PENLDADTLSTITE
-603 LDLKRIFDL
+603 MDMKRIFDL

-625 LLKEAMLKLRGMIG
+625 MLREAMLKLRGMIG

-738 DEAYSLSDGGS
+738 DEAYSLSDGGG

-764 EDRRG
+764 EDKRG

-794 RFDRVFQ
+794 RFDRVFH
-801 FRDYNADDLYTI
+801 FKDYNADDLYTI
-813 ALNQLRDHNITPE
+813 ALNQLKDHNIIPE
-826 PKAADHLMKYIDFMY
+826 PKASDHLMRYIDFMF

-866 LRLSELAKAKY
+866 LRLSELPKSKY
-877 TKKAIETLTYD
+877 TKKAIETLTYE
-888 DVEEFTTEVKPNM
+888 DVEEFITEVKPNM
-901 ASGGIGFKV
+901 ASGGIGFRV

>member
-1 MFLISSLSR
+1 
-10 KKFIGKADIA
+10 
-20 GDEEGGIVRRTAS
+20 
-33 MNTALY
+33 
-39 KFRDIKTYS
+39 
-48 SIEWLANNTKK
+48 
-59 YRTVFEEM
+59 
-67 EVAYVY
+67 
-73 CEVTLYNKRFDE
+73 
-85 DAWTLNLRMRCI
+85 
-97 DEKNNEICYL
+97 
-107 NCDRPVQPEES
+107 
-118 VIFVREGW
+118 
-126 GVKTPGTYWKEGVY
+126 
-140 RWEAII
+140 
-146 DDEVIATKTFYIQN
+146 
-160 VGVMRTAN
+160 
-168 PYFKIDTVKLY
+168 
-179 ESTSGDTDLRDRKYY
+179 
-194 SVFNAM
+194 
-200 STRYVWIELNLD
+200 
-212 NLTRKSKEIAIEL
+212 
-225 LFNYRTASG
+225 
-234 YLKGSVSKIF
+234 
-244 FVKPEDDQFTVTIG
+244 
-258 WGSDV
+258 
-263 IGTWSRGEYFA
+263 
-274 EVIFMDHM
+274 
-282 LAQVP
+282 
-287 FEIGDDYVAATE
+287 
-299 EDFVPLTQIEYVH
+299 
-312 MDDLLDDIE
+312 
-321 ESSTDQEGGQQGAAQ
+321 
-336 GIEHI
+336 
-341 MHELDELT
+341 
-349 GLDPIKKKIREY
+349 
-361 SDYLRFVA
+361 LRFVA
-369 LRREKGFDENDKIN
+369 LRREKGFDETDKIN

-444 AKDGVLFIDEA
+444 AKDGILFIDEA

-496 MDVFL
+496 MDAFL

-515 EFPDYTPQEL
+515 DFPDYTPQEL
-525 VKIASFAAEKRSVKF
+525 VKIAEFAASKRLVNFNSDSKV
-540 DDGATKLFQKYLTDK
+540 LFTKYLTDK
-555 YRDRDKFFG
+555 FRDRDKFFG

-589 PENLDAATLSTITE
+589 PENLDAAALSTITDV
-603 LDLKRIFDL
+603 DLKKIFAL

-625 LLKEAMLKLRGMIG
+625 LLREAMLKLRGMIG
-639 LDQVKHDIEELV
+639 LDQVKHDIEEIV

-663 VRKIFS
+663 VRKSFS

-690 QIYKALG
+690 QVYKALG

-708 RQSLVGGYV
+708 RQGLVGGYV

-738 DEAYSLSDGGS
+738 DEAYSLSDGGG

-764 EDRRG
+764 EDKRG

-794 RFDRVFQ
+794 RFDRVFH
-801 FRDYNADDLYTI
+801 FKDYSADDLYTI
-813 ALNQLRDHNITPE
+813 ALNQLRDHNIIPE
-826 PKAADHLMKYIDFMY
+826 PKASDHLMKYIDFMY

-866 LRLSELAKAKY
+866 LRLSDLPKSKY
-877 TKKAIETLTYD
+877 TKKAIETLNFE
-888 DVEEFTTEVKPNM
+888 DVEEFSTVVKPNM

>member
-1 MFLISSLSR
+1 
-10 KKFIGKADIA
+10 
-20 GDEEGGIVRRTAS
+20 
-33 MNTALY
+33 MNSALF

-59 YRTVFEEM
+59 YRTVFEEL

-73 CEVTLYNKRFDE
+73 CEVSLYNKRFDE
-85 DAWTLNLRMRCI
+85 DPWQLNLRMRCI

-107 NCDRPVQPEES
+107 NCDRTVNPEEP
-118 VIFVREGW
+118 VVYVREGW
-126 GVKTPGTYWKEGVY
+126 GVKTPGTYWKSGVY
-140 RWEAII
+140 RWEALVN
-146 DDEVIATKTFYIQN
+146 DEVIASKTFYVQN
-160 VGVMRTAN
+160 VGVMRNATN

-179 ESTSGDTDLRDRKYY
+179 ESTSVDTDLPARKYY
-194 SVFNAM
+194 TVFNAM
-200 STRYVWIELNLD
+200 STRYVWIELNFD
-212 NLTRKSKEIAIEL
+212 NLTRKTKDIAVEF
-225 LFNYRTASG
+225 LFNFRTSSG

-244 FVKPEDDQFTVTIG
+244 FVKPEDDQFSVTIG
-258 WGSDV
+258 WGSDI
-263 IGTWSRGEYFA
+263 IGTWSRGDYFA

-287 FEIGDDYVAATE
+287 FEIGDDYVAANE

-312 MDDLLDDIE
+312 LDDLLDATSE
-321 ESSTDQEGGQQGAAQ
+321 GQPTDDPGASVPSAA
-336 GIEHI
+336 GIESI

-369 LRREKGFDENDKIN
+369 LRREKGFEETDKIN

-496 MDVFL
+496 MEVFL

-515 EFPDYTPQEL
+515 DFPDYTPQEL
-525 VKIASFAAEKRSVKF
+525 VVIAEFAAEKRRVHF
-540 DDGATKLFQKYLTDK
+540 DESAKKIFQKYLTDK
-555 YRDRDKFFG
+555 YRNRDKFFG

-589 PENLDAATLSTITE
+589 PENLDADTLSTITE
-603 LDLKRIFDL
+603 IDMKRIFDL

-625 LLKEAMLKLRGMIG
+625 MLREAMLKLRGMIG

-738 DEAYSLSDGGS
+738 DEAYSLSDGGG

-764 EDRRG
+764 EDKRG

-794 RFDRVFQ
+794 RFDRVFH
-801 FRDYNADDLYTI
+801 FKDYNADDLYTI
-813 ALNQLRDHNITPE
+813 ALNQLKDHNIIPE
-826 PKAADHLMKYIDFMY
+826 PKASDHLMRYIDFMF

-866 LRLSELAKAKY
+866 LRLSELPKSKY
-877 TKKAIETLTYD
+877 TKKAIETLTYE
-888 DVEEFTTEVKPNM
+888 DVEEFITEVKPNM
-901 ASGGIGFKV
+901 ASGGIGFRV

>member
-1 MFLISSLSR
+1 
-10 KKFIGKADIA
+10 
-20 GDEEGGIVRRTAS
+20 
-33 MNTALY
+33 MNSALF

-59 YRTVFEEM
+59 YRTVFEEL

-73 CEVTLYNKRFDE
+73 CEVSLYNKRFDE
-85 DAWTLNLRMRCI
+85 DPWQLNLRMRCI

-107 NCDRPVQPEES
+107 NCDRAVNPEEP
-118 VIFVREGW
+118 VVYVREGW
-126 GVKTPGTYWKEGVY
+126 GVKTPGTYWKSGVY
-140 RWEAII
+140 RWEALVN
-146 DDEVIATKTFYIQN
+146 DEVIASKTFYVQN
-160 VGVMRTAN
+160 VGVMRNATN

-179 ESTSGDTDLRDRKYY
+179 ESTSVDTDLPARKYY
-194 SVFNAM
+194 TVFNAM
-200 STRYVWIELNLD
+200 STRYVWIELNFD
-212 NLTRKSKEIAIEL
+212 NLTRKTKDIAVEF
-225 LFNYRTASG
+225 LFNFRTSSG

-244 FVKPEDDQFTVTIG
+244 FVKPEDDQFSVTIG
-258 WGSDV
+258 WGSDI
-263 IGTWSRGEYFA
+263 IGTWSRGDYFA

-287 FEIGDDYVAATE
+287 FEIGDDYVAANE

-312 MDDLLDDIE
+312 LDDLLE
-321 ESSTDQEGGQQGAAQ
+321 ATSEGQPTEDPGASVPSAA
-336 GIEHI
+336 GIESI

-369 LRREKGFDENDKIN
+369 LRREKGFEETDKIN

-496 MDVFL
+496 MEVFL

-515 EFPDYTPQEL
+515 DFPDYTPQEL
-525 VKIASFAAEKRSVKF
+525 VVIAEFAAEKRRVHF
-540 DDGATKLFQKYLTDK
+540 DESAKKIFQKYLTDK
-555 YRDRDKFFG
+555 YRNRDKFFG

-589 PENLDAATLSTITE
+589 PENLDADTLSTITE
-603 LDLKRIFDL
+603 MDMKRIFDL

-625 LLKEAMLKLRGMIG
+625 MLREAMLKLRGMIG

-738 DEAYSLSDGGS
+738 DEAYSLSDGGG

-764 EDRRG
+764 EDKRG

-794 RFDRVFQ
+794 RFDRVFH
-801 FRDYNADDLYTI
+801 FKDYNADDLYTI
-813 ALNQLRDHNITPE
+813 ALNQLKDHNIIPE
-826 PKAADHLMKYIDFMY
+826 PKASDHLMRYIDFMF

-866 LRLSELAKAKY
+866 LRLSELPKSKY
-877 TKKAIETLTYD
+877 TKKAIETLTYE
-888 DVEEFTTEVKPNM
+888 DVEEFITEVKPNM
-901 ASGGIGFKV
+901 ASGGIGFRV

>member
-1 MFLISSLSR
+1 
-10 KKFIGKADIA
+10 
-20 GDEEGGIVRRTAS
+20 
-33 MNTALY
+33 MNSALF

-59 YRTVFEEM
+59 YRTVFEEL

-73 CEVTLYNKRFDE
+73 CEVSLYNKRFDE
-85 DAWTLNLRMRCI
+85 DPWQLNLRMRCI

-107 NCDRPVQPEES
+107 NCDRTVNPEEP
-118 VIFVREGW
+118 VVYVREGW
-126 GVKTPGTYWKEGVY
+126 GVKTPGTYWKSGVY
-140 RWEAII
+140 RWEALVN
-146 DDEVIATKTFYIQN
+146 DEVIASKTFYVQN
-160 VGVMRTAN
+160 VGVMRNATN

-179 ESTSGDTDLRDRKYY
+179 ESTSVDTDLPARKYY
-194 SVFNAM
+194 TVFNAM
-200 STRYVWIELNLD
+200 STRYVWIELNFD
-212 NLTRKSKEIAIEL
+212 NLTRKTKDIAVEF
-225 LFNYRTASG
+225 LFNFRTSSG

-244 FVKPEDDQFTVTIG
+244 FVKPEDDQFSVTIG
-258 WGSDV
+258 WGSDI
-263 IGTWSRGEYFA
+263 IGTWSRGDYFA

-287 FEIGDDYVAATE
+287 FEIGDDYVAANE

-312 MDDLLDDIE
+312 LDDLLE
-321 ESSTDQEGGQQGAAQ
+321 ATSEGQPTEDPGASVPSAA
-336 GIEHI
+336 GIESI

-369 LRREKGFDENDKIN
+369 LRREKGFEESDKIN

-496 MDVFL
+496 MEVFL

-515 EFPDYTPQEL
+515 DFPDYTPQEL
-525 VKIASFAAEKRSVKF
+525 VVIAEFAAEKRRVHF
-540 DDGATKLFQKYLTDK
+540 DESAKKIFQKYLTDK
-555 YRDRDKFFG
+555 YRNRDKFFG

-589 PENLDAATLSTITE
+589 PENLDADTLSTITE
-603 LDLKRIFDL
+603 MDMKRIFDL

-625 LLKEAMLKLRGMIG
+625 MLREAMLKLRGMIG

-738 DEAYSLSDGGS
+738 DEAYSLSDGGG

-764 EDRRG
+764 EDKRG

-794 RFDRVFQ
+794 RFDRVFH
-801 FRDYNADDLYTI
+801 FKDYNADDLYTI
-813 ALNQLRDHNITPE
+813 ALNQLKDHNIIPE
-826 PKAADHLMKYIDFMY
+826 PKASDHLMRYIDFMF

-866 LRLSELAKAKY
+866 LRLSELPKSKY
-877 TKKAIETLTYD
+877 TKKAIETLTYE
-888 DVEEFTTEVKPNM
+888 DVEEFITEVKPNM
-901 ASGGIGFKV
+901 ASGGIGFRV

>member
-1 MFLISSLSR
+1 
-10 KKFIGKADIA
+10 
-20 GDEEGGIVRRTAS
+20 
-33 MNTALY
+33 MNSALF

-59 YRTVFEEM
+59 YRTVFEEL
-67 EVAYVY
+67 EVAYIY
-73 CEVTLYNKRFDE
+73 CEVSLYNKRFDE
-85 DAWTLNLRMRCI
+85 DPWQLNLRMRCI

-107 NCDRPVQPEES
+107 NCDRTVNPEEP
-118 VIFVREGW
+118 VVYVREGW
-126 GVKTPGTYWKEGVY
+126 GVKTPGTYWKSGVY
-140 RWEAII
+140 RWEALV
-146 DDEVIATKTFYIQN
+146 DDEVIASKTFYVQN
-160 VGVMRTAN
+160 VGVMRNATN

-179 ESTSGDTDLRDRKYY
+179 ESTSVDTDLPARKYY
-194 SVFNAM
+194 TVFNAM
-200 STRYVWIELNLD
+200 STRYVWIELNFD
-212 NLTRKSKEIAIEL
+212 NLTRKTKDIAVEF
-225 LFNYRTASG
+225 LFNFRTSSG

-244 FVKPEDDQFTVTIG
+244 FVKPEDDQFSVTIG
-258 WGSDV
+258 WGSDI
-263 IGTWSRGEYFA
+263 IGTWSRGDYFA

-287 FEIGDDYVAATE
+287 FEIGDDYVAANE

-312 MDDLLDDIE
+312 LDDLLDAT
-321 ESSTDQEGGQQGAAQ
+321 SEGQPTEDPGASVPSAA
-336 GIEHI
+336 GIESI

-369 LRREKGFDENDKIN
+369 LRREKGFEETDKIN

-496 MDVFL
+496 MEVFL

-515 EFPDYTPQEL
+515 DFPDYTPQEL
-525 VKIASFAAEKRSVKF
+525 VVIAEFAAEKRRVHF
-540 DDGATKLFQKYLTDK
+540 DESAKKIFQKYLTDK
-555 YRDRDKFFG
+555 YRNRDKFFG

-589 PENLDAATLSTITE
+589 PENLDADTLSTITE
-603 LDLKRIFDL
+603 IDMKRIFDL

-625 LLKEAMLKLRGMIG
+625 MLREAMLKLRGMIG

-738 DEAYSLSDGGS
+738 DEAYSLSDGGG

-764 EDRRG
+764 EDKRG

-794 RFDRVFQ
+794 RFDRVFH
-801 FRDYNADDLYTI
+801 FKDYNADDLYTI
-813 ALNQLRDHNITPE
+813 ALNQLKDHNIIPE
-826 PKAADHLMKYIDFMY
+826 PKASDHLMRYIDFMF

-866 LRLSELAKAKY
+866 LRLSELPKSKY
-877 TKKAIETLTYD
+877 TKKAIETLTYE
-888 DVEEFTTEVKPNM
+888 DVEEFITEVKPNM
-901 ASGGIGFKV
+901 ASGGIGFRV